1 MLEKNNYH
9 DVQLFAILLFS
20 KLISTEEDLTLV
32 SSDMEKIFERCMQ
45 IVLTNVGQ
53 HSLKTDICFET
64 LAYLSLK
71 SSFKSILVKH
81 IEQLC

>member
-32 SSDMEKIFERCMQ
+32 SSDMEKIFEKVCLEDQTKLLIYMPFD
-45 IVLTNVGQ
+45 
-53 HSLKTDICFET
+53 HP
-64 LAYLSLK
+64 LSLK
-71 SSFKSILVKH
+71 IFRLQALTYESIQVL
-81 IEQLC
+81 